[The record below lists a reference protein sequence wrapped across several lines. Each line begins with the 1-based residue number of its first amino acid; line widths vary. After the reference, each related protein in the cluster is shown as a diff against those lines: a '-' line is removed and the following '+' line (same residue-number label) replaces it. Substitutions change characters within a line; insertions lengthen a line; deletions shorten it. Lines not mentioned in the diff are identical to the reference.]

1 MAGLPNSSKALQQW
15 QHLFEE
21 KGVSRTEQ
29 ARQHLQQML
38 RLGLPTRKHEDWKY
52 TPLEGLTH
60 SQFIQQCA
68 TISAAQRDALA
79 LQIDAVRLVFVDG
92 RFMPELSDSTQ
103 NSGFD
108 VSVRDERQT
117 LAAPVHPEV
126 FLHLTESLAQC
137 VTYIQ
142 VRRNQRPTRPLLLM
156 HITQGVDSDELNTAH
171 YRHHLALA
179 EGAEAT
185 VIEHYVSLTA
195 AKHFTGARLTMN
207 VADNAQ
213 LRHIKLAFENAS
225 SYHFA
230 HNDLLLATDASAFSH
245 SFLLGAAVLRH
256 HSSSQLN
263 GENATLRLN
272 SLAMPVKNEVCDTR
286 TWLEHNKGYCNSRQ
300 LHKTIV
306 SDKGRAVFNGLIN
319 VAQHAIKTDGQMTN
333 NNLLLGKLAEVDTK
347 PQLEIYADDVKCSHG
362 ATIGR
367 IDDEQMFYLQ
377 SRGIRQQEARHM
389 ILYAFAAELTEAIHD
404 SALKQQVLARIGQR
418 LPGAGMTFPVEKVR
432 ADFPILQR
440 EVNGLPLAYLDS
452 AASAQKPNQVID
464 AESAFYRHGYA
475 AVHRGIHT
483 LSAQATESM
492 ENVRKQ
498 ASRFINARSAEELVF
513 VRGTTEGINLVANSW
528 GTENIR
534 AGDNIIISEMEH
546 HANIVPWQM
555 LCERKGAELRVIPLH
570 PDGTLR
576 LETLAA
582 LFDDRTRLLAITHV
596 SNVLGTENPLPDM
609 IALARQH
616 GAKVLVDGAQA
627 VMHHAVDV
635 QALDCDFYVFSG
647 HKLYGPTGIGILY
660 VKEALLQE
668 MPPWEGGGSMIS
680 TVSLTQGTTWAKAP
694 WRFEAGTPN
703 TGGIIG
709 LGAAIDYVTSL
720 GLDKIGDYEQMLMR
734 YALEQLAQVPDITL
748 YGPAQ
753 RLGVITF
760 NLGKHHAYDVGSFL
774 DNYGIAV
781 RTGHHCAMPL
791 MAWYGVPAMCR
802 ASLAMYNTHEEVDRL
817 VAGLTRIH
825 RLLG

>member
-1 MAGLPNSSKALQQW
+1 
-15 QHLFEE
+15 
-21 KGVSRTEQ
+21 
-29 ARQHLQQML
+29 
-38 RLGLPTRKHEDWKY
+38 
-52 TPLEGLTH
+52 
-60 SQFIQQCA
+60 
-68 TISAAQRDALA
+68 
-79 LQIDAVRLVFVDG
+79 
-92 RFMPELSDSTQ
+92 
-103 NSGFD
+103 
-108 VSVRDERQT
+108 
-117 LAAPVHPEV
+117 
-126 FLHLTESLAQC
+126 
-137 VTYIQ
+137 
-142 VRRNQRPTRPLLLM
+142 
-156 HITQGVDSDELNTAH
+156 
-171 YRHHLALA
+171 
-179 EGAEAT
+179 
-185 VIEHYVSLTA
+185 
-195 AKHFTGARLTMN
+195 
-207 VADNAQ
+207 
-213 LRHIKLAFENAS
+213 
-225 SYHFA
+225 
-230 HNDLLLATDASAFSH
+230 
-245 SFLLGAAVLRH
+245 
-256 HSSSQLN
+256 
-263 GENATLRLN
+263 
-272 SLAMPVKNEVCDTR
+272 
-286 TWLEHNKGYCNSRQ
+286 
-300 LHKTIV
+300 
-306 SDKGRAVFNGLIN
+306 
-319 VAQHAIKTDGQMTN
+319 
-333 NNLLLGKLAEVDTK
+333 
-347 PQLEIYADDVKCSHG
+347 
-362 ATIGR
+362 
-367 IDDEQMFYLQ
+367 
-377 SRGIRQQEARHM
+377 
-389 ILYAFAAELTEAIHD
+389 
-404 SALKQQVLARIGQR
+404 
-418 LPGAGMTFPVEKVR
+418 MTFPVEKVR

-748 YGPAQ
+748 YGLAQ
-753 RLGVITF
+753 RLGVIAF

-774 DNYGIAV
+774 DNYGMAV

>member
-1 MAGLPNSSKALQQW
+1 
-15 QHLFEE
+15 
-21 KGVSRTEQ
+21 
-29 ARQHLQQML
+29 
-38 RLGLPTRKHEDWKY
+38 
-52 TPLEGLTH
+52 
-60 SQFIQQCA
+60 
-68 TISAAQRDALA
+68 
-79 LQIDAVRLVFVDG
+79 
-92 RFMPELSDSTQ
+92 
-103 NSGFD
+103 
-108 VSVRDERQT
+108 
-117 LAAPVHPEV
+117 
-126 FLHLTESLAQC
+126 
-137 VTYIQ
+137 
-142 VRRNQRPTRPLLLM
+142 
-156 HITQGVDSDELNTAH
+156 
-171 YRHHLALA
+171 
-179 EGAEAT
+179 
-185 VIEHYVSLTA
+185 
-195 AKHFTGARLTMN
+195 
-207 VADNAQ
+207 
-213 LRHIKLAFENAS
+213 
-225 SYHFA
+225 
-230 HNDLLLATDASAFSH
+230 
-245 SFLLGAAVLRH
+245 
-256 HSSSQLN
+256 
-263 GENATLRLN
+263 
-272 SLAMPVKNEVCDTR
+272 
-286 TWLEHNKGYCNSRQ
+286 
-300 LHKTIV
+300 
-306 SDKGRAVFNGLIN
+306 
-319 VAQHAIKTDGQMTN
+319 
-333 NNLLLGKLAEVDTK
+333 
-347 PQLEIYADDVKCSHG
+347 
-362 ATIGR
+362 
-367 IDDEQMFYLQ
+367 
-377 SRGIRQQEARHM
+377 
-389 ILYAFAAELTEAIHD
+389 
-404 SALKQQVLARIGQR
+404 
-418 LPGAGMTFPVEKVR
+418 MTFPVEKVR

-483 LSAQATESM
+483 LSVQATESM

-546 HANIVPWQM
+546 HANIVPWQI

-616 GAKVLVDGAQA
+616 GAKVLVDGAQT

-753 RLGVITF
+753 RLGVIAF

>member
-1 MAGLPNSSKALQQW
+1 
-15 QHLFEE
+15 
-21 KGVSRTEQ
+21 
-29 ARQHLQQML
+29 
-38 RLGLPTRKHEDWKY
+38 
-52 TPLEGLTH
+52 
-60 SQFIQQCA
+60 
-68 TISAAQRDALA
+68 
-79 LQIDAVRLVFVDG
+79 
-92 RFMPELSDSTQ
+92 
-103 NSGFD
+103 
-108 VSVRDERQT
+108 
-117 LAAPVHPEV
+117 
-126 FLHLTESLAQC
+126 
-137 VTYIQ
+137 
-142 VRRNQRPTRPLLLM
+142 
-156 HITQGVDSDELNTAH
+156 
-171 YRHHLALA
+171 
-179 EGAEAT
+179 
-185 VIEHYVSLTA
+185 
-195 AKHFTGARLTMN
+195 
-207 VADNAQ
+207 
-213 LRHIKLAFENAS
+213 
-225 SYHFA
+225 
-230 HNDLLLATDASAFSH
+230 
-245 SFLLGAAVLRH
+245 
-256 HSSSQLN
+256 
-263 GENATLRLN
+263 
-272 SLAMPVKNEVCDTR
+272 
-286 TWLEHNKGYCNSRQ
+286 
-300 LHKTIV
+300 
-306 SDKGRAVFNGLIN
+306 
-319 VAQHAIKTDGQMTN
+319 
-333 NNLLLGKLAEVDTK
+333 
-347 PQLEIYADDVKCSHG
+347 
-362 ATIGR
+362 
-367 IDDEQMFYLQ
+367 
-377 SRGIRQQEARHM
+377 
-389 ILYAFAAELTEAIHD
+389 
-404 SALKQQVLARIGQR
+404 
-418 LPGAGMTFPVEKVR
+418 MTFPVEKVR

-555 LCERKGAELRVIPLH
+555 LCERKGAELRVIPLY

-627 VMHHAVDV
+627 VMHHAIDV

-753 RLGVITF
+753 RLGVIAF

>member
-1 MAGLPNSSKALQQW
+1 
-15 QHLFEE
+15 
-21 KGVSRTEQ
+21 
-29 ARQHLQQML
+29 
-38 RLGLPTRKHEDWKY
+38 
-52 TPLEGLTH
+52 
-60 SQFIQQCA
+60 
-68 TISAAQRDALA
+68 
-79 LQIDAVRLVFVDG
+79 
-92 RFMPELSDSTQ
+92 
-103 NSGFD
+103 
-108 VSVRDERQT
+108 
-117 LAAPVHPEV
+117 
-126 FLHLTESLAQC
+126 
-137 VTYIQ
+137 
-142 VRRNQRPTRPLLLM
+142 
-156 HITQGVDSDELNTAH
+156 
-171 YRHHLALA
+171 
-179 EGAEAT
+179 
-185 VIEHYVSLTA
+185 
-195 AKHFTGARLTMN
+195 
-207 VADNAQ
+207 
-213 LRHIKLAFENAS
+213 
-225 SYHFA
+225 
-230 HNDLLLATDASAFSH
+230 
-245 SFLLGAAVLRH
+245 
-256 HSSSQLN
+256 
-263 GENATLRLN
+263 
-272 SLAMPVKNEVCDTR
+272 
-286 TWLEHNKGYCNSRQ
+286 
-300 LHKTIV
+300 
-306 SDKGRAVFNGLIN
+306 
-319 VAQHAIKTDGQMTN
+319 
-333 NNLLLGKLAEVDTK
+333 
-347 PQLEIYADDVKCSHG
+347 
-362 ATIGR
+362 
-367 IDDEQMFYLQ
+367 
-377 SRGIRQQEARHM
+377 
-389 ILYAFAAELTEAIHD
+389 
-404 SALKQQVLARIGQR
+404 
-418 LPGAGMTFPVEKVR
+418 MTFPVEKVR

-576 LETLAA
+576 LEILAT

-660 VKEALLQE
+660 VKAALLQE
-668 MPPWEGGGSMIS
+668 MPPWEGGGSMIA

-753 RLGVITF
+753 RLGGIAF

-774 DNYGIAV
+774 DHYGIAV

>member
-1 MAGLPNSSKALQQW
+1 
-15 QHLFEE
+15 
-21 KGVSRTEQ
+21 
-29 ARQHLQQML
+29 
-38 RLGLPTRKHEDWKY
+38 
-52 TPLEGLTH
+52 
-60 SQFIQQCA
+60 
-68 TISAAQRDALA
+68 
-79 LQIDAVRLVFVDG
+79 
-92 RFMPELSDSTQ
+92 
-103 NSGFD
+103 
-108 VSVRDERQT
+108 
-117 LAAPVHPEV
+117 
-126 FLHLTESLAQC
+126 
-137 VTYIQ
+137 
-142 VRRNQRPTRPLLLM
+142 
-156 HITQGVDSDELNTAH
+156 
-171 YRHHLALA
+171 
-179 EGAEAT
+179 
-185 VIEHYVSLTA
+185 
-195 AKHFTGARLTMN
+195 
-207 VADNAQ
+207 
-213 LRHIKLAFENAS
+213 
-225 SYHFA
+225 
-230 HNDLLLATDASAFSH
+230 
-245 SFLLGAAVLRH
+245 
-256 HSSSQLN
+256 
-263 GENATLRLN
+263 
-272 SLAMPVKNEVCDTR
+272 
-286 TWLEHNKGYCNSRQ
+286 
-300 LHKTIV
+300 
-306 SDKGRAVFNGLIN
+306 
-319 VAQHAIKTDGQMTN
+319 
-333 NNLLLGKLAEVDTK
+333 
-347 PQLEIYADDVKCSHG
+347 
-362 ATIGR
+362 
-367 IDDEQMFYLQ
+367 
-377 SRGIRQQEARHM
+377 
-389 ILYAFAAELTEAIHD
+389 
-404 SALKQQVLARIGQR
+404 
-418 LPGAGMTFPVEKVR
+418 MTFPVEKVR

-753 RLGVITF
+753 RLGVIAF

-802 ASLAMYNTHEEVDRL
+802 ASLAMYSTHEEVDRL
-817 VAGLTRIH
+817 VVGLTRIH

>member
-1 MAGLPNSSKALQQW
+1 
-15 QHLFEE
+15 
-21 KGVSRTEQ
+21 
-29 ARQHLQQML
+29 
-38 RLGLPTRKHEDWKY
+38 
-52 TPLEGLTH
+52 
-60 SQFIQQCA
+60 
-68 TISAAQRDALA
+68 
-79 LQIDAVRLVFVDG
+79 
-92 RFMPELSDSTQ
+92 
-103 NSGFD
+103 
-108 VSVRDERQT
+108 
-117 LAAPVHPEV
+117 
-126 FLHLTESLAQC
+126 
-137 VTYIQ
+137 
-142 VRRNQRPTRPLLLM
+142 
-156 HITQGVDSDELNTAH
+156 
-171 YRHHLALA
+171 
-179 EGAEAT
+179 
-185 VIEHYVSLTA
+185 
-195 AKHFTGARLTMN
+195 
-207 VADNAQ
+207 
-213 LRHIKLAFENAS
+213 
-225 SYHFA
+225 
-230 HNDLLLATDASAFSH
+230 
-245 SFLLGAAVLRH
+245 
-256 HSSSQLN
+256 
-263 GENATLRLN
+263 
-272 SLAMPVKNEVCDTR
+272 
-286 TWLEHNKGYCNSRQ
+286 
-300 LHKTIV
+300 
-306 SDKGRAVFNGLIN
+306 
-319 VAQHAIKTDGQMTN
+319 
-333 NNLLLGKLAEVDTK
+333 
-347 PQLEIYADDVKCSHG
+347 
-362 ATIGR
+362 
-367 IDDEQMFYLQ
+367 
-377 SRGIRQQEARHM
+377 
-389 ILYAFAAELTEAIHD
+389 
-404 SALKQQVLARIGQR
+404 
-418 LPGAGMTFPVEKVR
+418 MTFPVEKVR

-582 LFDDRTRLLAITHV
+582 LFDDRTRLLAITNV

-753 RLGVITF
+753 RLGVIAF